1 MLRTARLVLRPWRD
15 EDLDPFAAMSADP
28 EVTRHLLPLNRTG
41 ATAWIE
47 RQRAHEREHGFCFWA
62 VEIPGVL
69 PLAGAVGLYTVAPP
83 MPFAPA
89 VEIGWRLAREA
100 WGKGYAEEAARAS
113 LDFGFARG
121 IPEVVAFT
129 RPTNTRSWRLMERL
143 GMTRDLADDFE
154 HPRLPPGD
162 PMRPHILY
170 RLSSLRWQT
179 GHSPSAAGANPSAGA

>member
-143 GMTRDLADDFE
+143 GMTRDLADAFE
-154 HPRLPPGD
+154 HPHQLPGD

-179 GHSPSAAGANPSAGA
+179 GHSPSAAGANPFAGA